1 MKGFWVF
8 IATLFSLLLSAF
20 NFNCSPGGGSRFAE
34 QQTLNP
40 PDKSSEIQT
49 IDNSICWF
57 PAKTPGE
64 IKGVA
69 LAIHGLNL
77 RPDKMESIISLL
89 TDSGIE
95 VLNLSLRGHGR
106 NYSPSEDL
114 DMAISRIE
122 AFKTVS
128 YKIWNEETYQAY
140 NHAKKRSEQKNVP
153 LFLVGYSL
161 GGLMGVDL
169 FTSHPDVNF
178 DRMVLFAPALNLSAI
193 TYAAKL
199 LSPFPKLVVPSL
211 ASKSY
216 RANNGTPVAAYNA
229 LFNAIEH
236 FRNNLNPKLNVP
248 TLIFICKRDE
258 LVSYYKLKR
267 LVEKER
273 LDQWKF
279 YHIQKGK
286 DAVRGTLRH
295 LIIDESSV
303 GKEMWKEMRRAMV
316 EHLLPWRHFLKNI
329 SVIFCACPVKCTI
342 YLNEVSGCFSS
353 EAIRLAE

>member
-1 MKGFWVF
+1 MKGFWVS
-8 IATLFSLLLSAF
+8 IATLFALFLSAF
-20 NFNCSPGGGSRFAE
+20 NFNCSPGGGSRSAE

-40 PDKSSEIQT
+40 PNRPPDIQT
-49 IDNSICWF
+49 IDKSICWF

-69 LAIHGLNL
+69 LVIHGLNL
-77 RPDKMESIISLL
+77 RPDKMELIISLL
-89 TDSGIE
+89 TDSG
-95 VLNLSLRGHGR
+95 VDALNLSLRGHGS
-106 NYSPSEDL
+106 NYSPSEGP
-114 DMAISRIE
+114 DMAKSRIE

-128 YKIWNEETYQAY
+128 YKIWIEETYQAY

-153 LFLVGYSL
+153 LFFVGFSL
-161 GGLMGVDL
+161 GGLLGVDL
-169 FTSHPDVNF
+169 YTTYSDIHF
-178 DRMVLFAPALNLSAI
+178 DRMVLFAPAVDLYAI
-193 TYAAKL
+193 NYAAKL

-236 FRNNLNPKLNVP
+236 FRKNLNPKLNVP
-248 TLIFICKRDE
+248 TLILIDKRDE

-267 LVEKER
+267 LVENER
-273 LDQWKF
+273 LHQWKF

-316 EHLLPWRHFLKNI
+316 EHLLPLRHFSI
-329 SVIFCACPVKCTI
+329 HMQP
-342 YLNEVSGCFSS
+342 
-353 EAIRLAE
+353 

>member
-1 MKGFWVF
+1 MNQKPWILISFSF
-8 IATLFSLLLSAF
+8 ILFFSFL
-20 NFNCSPGGGSRFAE
+20 NINCSPGGGSRSAE

-40 PDKSSEIQT
+40 PNRPPDIQT
-49 IDNSICWF
+49 IDKSICWF
-57 PAKTPGE
+57 PGKTPGE

-69 LAIHGLNL
+69 LVIHGLNL

-106 NYSPSEDL
+106 NYSPDGDIGS
-114 DMAISRIE
+114 AKSRIN

-128 YKIWNEETYQAY
+128 YNSWIKETYRAFH
-140 NHAKKRSEQKNVP
+140 HARKKSEQKNVP
-153 LFLVGYSL
+153 LFFVGYSL

-193 TYAAKL
+193 NYAAKL

-258 LVSYYKLKR
+258 LISYYKLNR
-267 LVEKER
+267 LVENER

-303 GKEMWKEMRRAMV
+303 GKDMWNEMRTIILK
-316 EHLLPWRHFLKNI
+316 HLLP
-329 SVIFCACPVKCTI
+329 
-342 YLNEVSGCFSS
+342 
-353 EAIRLAE
+353 

>member
-1 MKGFWVF
+1 MKGFWVS
-8 IATLFSLLLSAF
+8 IAALFALFLSAF
-20 NFNCSPGGGSRFAE
+20 NFHCSPGGGSRSAE

-40 PDKSSEIQT
+40 PNRSSEIQT

-57 PAKTPGE
+57 QAKTPGE

-69 LAIHGLNL
+69 LVVHGLNL

-89 TDSGIE
+89 TDSG
-95 VLNLSLRGHGR
+95 VDSLNLSLRGHGS
-106 NYSPSEDL
+106 NYSPDGDIDS
-114 DMAISRIE
+114 AKSRIK

-128 YKIWNEETYQAY
+128 YNSWVEETDRAFH
-140 NHAKKRSEQKNVP
+140 HAKKRSEQKNVP
-153 LFLVGYSL
+153 LFFVGFSL

-169 FTSHPDVNF
+169 FTSNPDVNF
-178 DRMVLFAPALNLSAI
+178 DRMVLFSPALNLSVI

-199 LSPFPKLVVPSL
+199 LSPFPKLVIPSL
-211 ASKSY
+211 ASQSY

-236 FRNNLNPKLNVP
+236 FRKNLAPKLNVP
-248 TLIFICKRDE
+248 TLIFIDKRDE
-258 LVSYYKLKR
+258 LVSFYKLNR
-267 LVEKER
+267 LVENER

-295 LIIDESSV
+295 LIIDEPAV
-303 GKEMWKEMRRAMV
+303 GKDMWKEMRRAIV
-316 EHLLPWRHFLKNI
+316 KHLL
-329 SVIFCACPVKCTI
+329 
-342 YLNEVSGCFSS
+342 
-353 EAIRLAE
+353 